1 MSVVGIC
8 TMALVAW
15 HDDKLYLIVKPSA
28 MLTHC
33 LVFLLIYNID
43 WDLLLMNAFFTPF
56 GIKKPIIW
64 PPFWLLFSIV
74 FSSIDTTKRSGYI
87 ENGFNYE
94 ILESFSMQAEIK
106 QK

>member
-1 MSVVGIC
+1 MKVPIESVFNECLTFCTMSVVGIC

-56 GIKKPIIW
+56 GIKN
-64 PPFWLLFSIV
+64 LLYDRHFDYYLVLS
-74 FSSIDTTKRSGYI
+74 
-87 ENGFNYE
+87 
-94 ILESFSMQAEIK
+94 LAL
-106 QK
+106 